1 MPSGIECAGLVFAVL
16 PLFVEVAK
24 VYSDGVETIVNVA
37 VKGRWDKRLEDF
49 YFDFY
54 IQLFHL
60 GEIMETIRSSI
71 QPSRPFSSSEGHLT
85 QFMTEWDHD
94 SEMERQ
100 LKNYFGSDDRFNAF
114 TIISKRLLTLLQ
126 ELIKDRTNRISSRE
140 QNTPS
145 MFGKLK
151 ELAVARELESTKSSL
166 LERFAFFRHREKRE
180 RAVNMLEKWVEH
192 LRKLTEKSGTPPE
205 LESNPNTITFKP
217 SLADAS
223 DTTIPS
229 ISLRELIAHL
239 HPALEAYRSCSCAE
253 KHDIKICLRD
263 TYESVD
269 LQPCLAIDF
278 LLSGSFGA
286 SPQEVIWQ
294 EGNILVTSQCLSHL
308 KSKAALQRLCEAC
321 RSDLTS
327 YSLSL
332 VLEDISG
339 QKRMKQLDA
348 KLRKLQ
354 FQEGCEP
361 VTLEELLGGP
371 TKLDPSEKRKLAL
384 IFAESLLLYHD
395 SKWISNGW
403 AKDDICFFFR
413 SEDEPDINHPFLS
426 AQFERCPV
434 TPDPFRNLSHHRNPN
449 LLALGI
455 LLIEIFNERPIE
467 KWRTKKELDNPN
479 AATVWMVADRVVK
492 KMDRSPFRNAIEA
505 CLDLNWIPTG
515 RAANLE
521 EQDIR
526 KGMLEYVIAPLKQE
540 IRWLSVNQIPM
551 R

>member
-71 QPSRPFSSSEGHLT
+71 QSSRPFSSGEGHLT

-140 QNTPS
+140 QNTPN

-192 LRKLTEKSGTPPE
+192 LRKLTET
-205 LESNPNTITFKP
+205 
-217 SLADAS
+217 
-223 DTTIPS
+223 
-229 ISLRELIAHL
+229 
-239 HPALEAYRSCSCAE
+239 
-253 KHDIKICLRD
+253 
-263 TYESVD
+263 
-269 LQPCLAIDF
+269 
-278 LLSGSFGA
+278 
-286 SPQEVIWQ
+286 
-294 EGNILVTSQCLSHL
+294 
-308 KSKAALQRLCEAC
+308 LCEAC

-395 SKWISNGW
+395 SKWMSNGW